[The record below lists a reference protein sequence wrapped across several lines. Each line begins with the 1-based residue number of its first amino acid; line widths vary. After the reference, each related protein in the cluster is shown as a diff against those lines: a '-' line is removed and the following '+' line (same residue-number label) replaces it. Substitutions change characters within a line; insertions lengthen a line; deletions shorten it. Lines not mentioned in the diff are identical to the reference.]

1 MRAHASHPR
10 ASWLRRTDAKD
21 MPFHLVPR
29 QTWSSISGGP
39 RAAMCACA
47 ASTPPT
53 SKGMNFRVPL
63 QQTGDH
69 FSSLLKKDPL
79 HADNV
84 SEWLRRW
91 PAKPLCIARESSN
104 LSVVAFLFSA
114 TVVSVNDTVTILPTH
129 SFGTTYARTRK
140 SIDYFL
146 LRPHARTH
154 VRTH

>member
-1 MRAHASHPR
+1 
-10 ASWLRRTDAKD
+10 
-21 MPFHLVPR
+21 
-29 QTWSSISGGP
+29 
-39 RAAMCACA
+39 MCAHPCA

-104 LSVVAFLFSA
+104 LSVVAFFVFS
-114 TVVSVNDTVTILPTH
+114 H
-129 SFGTTYARTRK
+129 CGERE
-140 SIDYFL
+140 
-146 LRPHARTH
+146 
-154 VRTH
+154 